1 MRFFQ
6 VKVATGLCALWLGCY
21 AQLAS
26 AQTTT
31 AADYPNRPI
40 RMVVPYVA
48 GGPMDFIGRTL
59 GQKIAPSLGQNFV
72 LDNRAGAGGSLGTD
86 VVAKAAPDGYT
97 LLNTSSSH
105 TSLMVV
111 SKSLPY
117 NPIKDF
123 APITL
128 VAKSVGFILAAHPD
142 VPARNLQEFIA
153 DAKAHP
159 GKYNYASAGVG
170 NVMQFAAESF
180 NASAGTK
187 ITHVP
192 YKGVGQA
199 ITDLVAGRVEITFGA
214 ATALL
219 PMIKAGK
226 LKALAITGQT
236 RWDQLPDVPT
246 VDEAGLKG
254 FVYTPWYGLWYP
266 AGTPPEYVNR
276 MRNEVAKALQDP
288 EVKRSFSEQGFV
300 AVGST
305 PAEFAKIIAD
315 EIDNNKRLA
324 LKIDFT
330 AQ

>member
-1 MRFFQ
+1 
-6 VKVATGLCALWLGCY
+6 
-21 AQLAS
+21 
-26 AQTTT
+26 
-31 AADYPNRPI
+31 
-40 RMVVPYVA
+40 
-48 GGPMDFIGRTL
+48 
-59 GQKIAPSLGQNFV
+59 
-72 LDNRAGAGGSLGTD
+72 
-86 VVAKAAPDGYT
+86 
-97 LLNTSSSH
+97 
-105 TSLMVV
+105 
-111 SKSLPY
+111 
-117 NPIKDF
+117 
-123 APITL
+123 
-128 VAKSVGFILAAHPD
+128 
-142 VPARNLQEFIA
+142 
-153 DAKAHP
+153 
-159 GKYNYASAGVG
+159 
-170 NVMQFAAESF
+170 
-180 NASAGTK
+180 
-187 ITHVP
+187 
-192 YKGVGQA
+192 
-199 ITDLVAGRVEITFGA
+199 VAGRVEITFGA

-266 AGTPPEYVNR
+266 AGTPPEYVTR

-288 EVKRSFSEQGFV
+288 EVKRSFAEQGFV